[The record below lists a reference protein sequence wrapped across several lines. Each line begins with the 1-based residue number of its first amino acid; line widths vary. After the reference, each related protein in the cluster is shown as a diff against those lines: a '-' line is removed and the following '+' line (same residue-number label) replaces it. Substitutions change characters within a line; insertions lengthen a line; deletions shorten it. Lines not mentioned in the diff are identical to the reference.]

1 MNLSLN
7 LRSYLALR
15 SQAIFRSLL
24 ERRVYSGK
32 LTFDYDNEELHIR
45 VRAADKKKARAAI
58 QLSGGE
64 RSFSTISFLAAMWE
78 AIENPFRALDEF
90 DVFMVRAARAVR
102 LDAGDARS
110 DWAADPPC
118 AFSCPLPHP

>member
-1 MNLSLN
+1 VRSTRTRQELESALALRVNLSLN

-24 ERRVYSGK
+24 ERRDYSGK
-32 LTFDYDNEELHIR
+32 LTFDYENEKLHIR

-90 DVFMVRAARAVR
+90 DVFMVLSATARDR
-102 LDAGDARS
+102 MGPTR
-110 DWAADPPC
+110 
-118 AFSCPLPHP
+118 F